1 MPLPL
6 PIPPA
11 DVGGVDV
18 AAGDATRDPPG
29 DPMPT
34 GEGASYDW
42 GGFSEGSTAS
52 VSQIPLDDAGGESGD
67 DWGGFEEFDDFGAD
81 GSSSEG
87 SSGGLFDIL
96 KDLVSDD

>member
-42 GGFSEGSTAS
+42 GGFSEGS
-52 VSQIPLDDAGGESGD
+52 VGQIPSDDAGGESGD

-81 GSSSEG
+81 GSSSDG